1 MLLRIRAS
9 NLRIPVVTSAIYVL
23 GILTFGYS
31 VSHKTPLLSKFL
43 LPLKKI
49 E

>member
-1 MLLRIRAS
+1 MLLRIRSS

-23 GILTFGYS
+23 SILTFGYS